1 MRWPH
6 LATASF
12 VCHRSVGSFAVP
24 LVHFVSPQFLYIFY
38 TPPLLKIF
46 SVCCVLCVFAEG
58 RKERLSFPL
67 SSPRWRKTVALSNQP
82 ASGGGSSLVVR
93 CSLSFLSAWRGSQL
107 STAKRTRAHTH
118 HPFSAGQRSVPNKPK
133 NRVVSCPIPERVT
146 NNALANSGSSSS
158 GRRVARPTQPA
169 PSTIVAE
176 GQSVRYDDF
185 TQQCPFAAN
194 YRYRSLPKTC
204 PSVRVCVCCPW
215 KRVFYA
221 KPEGRGARH
230 FPCGRA
236 AGGFIWTVQGQRLRR
251 ACEHVQTKKKT
262 KCSTTFQCGVVCHCL
277 RRRSDRCCG
286 KLVSCE
292 KRCCEEP

>member
-1 MRWPH
+1 
-6 LATASF
+6 SF
-12 VCHRSVGSFAVP
+12 VCHRSVGSSAVP

-38 TPPLLKIF
+38 TSPLLKIF

-146 NNALANSGSSSS
+146 NIALANSGSSSS

-169 PSTIVAE
+169 PSTSTIVAE
-176 GQSVRYDDF
+176 GQSVYI
-185 TQQCPFAAN
+185 N
-194 YRYRSLPKTC
+194 H
-204 PSVRVCVCCPW
+204 
-215 KRVFYA
+215 
-221 KPEGRGARH
+221 RH
-230 FPCGRA
+230 THA
-236 AGGFIWTVQGQRLRR
+236 RLRLLLHTYR
-251 ACEHVQTKKKT
+251 TIGPYRICAWV
-262 KCSTTFQCGVVCHCL
+262 
-277 RRRSDRCCG
+277 
-286 KLVSCE
+286 
-292 KRCCEEP
+292 